1 MLSVSYLLY
10 IQSNNMVKILFL
22 VLVLSVIAQIQ
33 CAPFFISTGN
43 PSIDGAIAG
52 AGLGFFAGQYRKE
65 LIDVL
70 INQIYRWG
78 TKLISE

>member
-1 MLSVSYLLY
+1 
-10 IQSNNMVKILFL
+10 MVKLL
-22 VLVLSVIAQIQ
+22 VLVLVLPVIAQIQ

-65 LIDVL
+65 
-70 INQIYRWG
+70 
-78 TKLISE
+78 